1 MTRTCLCVIKFEIL
15 VCMGGNTPQGTKM
28 HFPCISRAASKF
40 NLGRSSN
47 ESMAISM
54 LTPTAQRQKLALI
67 FSNGKLLVFKR
78 STSLCHVVSV
88 TADFNHMF
96 YFVLST

>member
-1 MTRTCLCVIKFEIL
+1 MTRTCLCAIKFEIL

-28 HFPCISRAASKF
+28 YFPCISRADSKF
-40 NLGRSSN
+40 NLGRSSD

-54 LTPTAQRQKLALI
+54 LTPTAQRQRLALI

-78 STSLCHVVSV
+78 STSLCHVVNV
-88 TADFNHMF
+88 TADFNFML
-96 YFVLST
+96 YFVFAI